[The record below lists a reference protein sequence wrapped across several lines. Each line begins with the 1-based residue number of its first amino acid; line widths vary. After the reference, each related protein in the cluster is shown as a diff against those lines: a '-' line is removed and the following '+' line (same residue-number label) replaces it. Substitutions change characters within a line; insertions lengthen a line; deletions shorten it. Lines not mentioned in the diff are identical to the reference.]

1 MTAKKLIVGIL
12 GLLVVLAVMSPS
24 LMAQSM
30 TTGDIAGTVTDSSGA
45 VVPNATVALK
55 NVGEGFSLPAQQT
68 SGAGTFRFSLL
79 KPGSS
84 TMTVTAAGMS
94 TAELNV
100 MANVG
105 KVNTV
110 PVKMSIASAKT
121 TVEVTT
127 AAPLISTENADLS
140 TGYSQKQIESIPV
153 AGGDITSYAYS
164 APGVVMNTGSGYGNF
179 SSFGLPSTANL
190 FTTNGNDNT
199 SSSTAFAAVIFA

>member
-45 VVPNATVALK
+45 VVPNASVALK
-55 NVGEGFSLPAQQT
+55 NVGEGFSIPAQQT
-68 SGAGTFRFSLL
+68 SAAGTFRFSLL
-79 KPGSS
+79 KPGRY
-84 TMTVTAAGMS
+84 TMTVTAAGMA

-105 KVNTV
+105 AVNTV
-110 PVKMSIASAKT
+110 PVKLSVAGAKT

-127 AAPLISTENADLS
+127 AAPLIN
-140 TGYSQKQIESIPV
+140 K
-153 AGGDITSYAYS
+153 
-164 APGVVMNTGSGYGNF
+164 
-179 SSFGLPSTANL
+179 
-190 FTTNGNDNT
+190 
-199 SSSTAFAAVIFA
+199 